1 MSDEKVN
8 NEEVE
13 EIQEDT
19 PVNDLEEVTEES
31 EEIIDVDAEDEEMK
45 QALSDLDEGNLSL
58 FNREKMDKLLTY
70 ILEQDKYLGDY
81 NPSVTVEM
89 VDSMIVSMESV
100 ENIPENGFVGSNH
113 TVDEVTEFSK
123 RLWRV
128 ILASQ
133 HSRMNL
139 SREEIEESYVR
150 LDNPRVLVSKEENY
164 LISYLASS
172 MAVLDHSPKKDS
184 FNTGSWTNGL
194 EYNDRRMG
202 TAVVVNHKDPIK
214 RIRSKLNLVNEAVT
228 QLFHSGLVI
237 KMSSPGALDQALIN
251 DNLVSSKIE
260 NSLASY
266 GTGLDSTSIYTNEIL
281 IEHAYRHIID
291 SNIGD
296 MSKEVFEESISILDL
311 ETLYLTM
318 ATAIYPT
325 GFEIFR
331 QCMDDA
337 CGNIDKI
344 MINPRRCI
352 FPRNNRLS
360 NAQSQ
365 VLTRGLAK
373 SDISVL
379 KEYRET
385 LNPDVSKYIKVDEDI
400 YIKLQVPTVAEYK
413 RISHS
418 WLGYLGEKSLDL
430 MTGGQDEESRRRY
443 ISKEM
448 SKSAVM
454 MYSHWIE
461 GIYSKDEND
470 EYVPL
475 LVRLNKGKGITTNA
489 ISVADSELDKFLADL
504 SLNDEVHTRIVDGV
518 SNFITQSNIVVI
530 ALAKT
535 PCSKCGGEHELE
547 GVEIEHELIAFNA
560 GELFFTLL
568 HQKIGSQ

>member
-1 MSDEKVN
+1 MSDDKV
-8 NEEVE
+8 VE
-13 EIQEDT
+13 EPIKQED
-19 PVNDLEEVTEES
+19 
-31 EEIIDVDAEDEEMK
+31 EIIEETTDEQVEETVAKTIDEDMEK
-45 QALSDLDEGNLSL
+45 ALQDLDEGNLSL
-58 FNREKMDKLLTY
+58 FDRNKMEGLLTY

-81 NPSVTVEM
+81 NPSVTVDM
-89 VDSMIVSMESV
+89 VDTMIVSMESV
-100 ENIPENGFVGSNH
+100 ESIPDNGFVGSNH
-113 TVDEVTEFSK
+113 TIDEITEFSK

-139 SREEIEESYVR
+139 SRQEIDENYVR

-184 FNTGSWTNGL
+184 LLTGSWTNGL
-194 EYNDRRMG
+194 EHNDRRMG

-214 RIRSKLNLVNEAVT
+214 RIRSKLNLVNETVT
-228 QLFHSGLVI
+228 HLFHSGMVV
-237 KMSSPGALDQALIN
+237 KMSSPSSLDQALIN

-260 NSLASY
+260 NSLTSY

-281 IEHAYRHIID
+281 IEHAYRHIIE

-296 MSKEVFEESISILDL
+296 VSKDVFEENLSILDL
-311 ETLYLTM
+311 ESLYLAM
-318 ATAIYPT
+318 ATAIYPN
-325 GFEIFR
+325 GFEIYR
-331 QCMDDA
+331 QCMDET

-344 MINPRRCI
+344 MINPRRTI
-352 FPRNNRLS
+352 IPRKDRLS
-360 NAQSQ
+360 TTQAQL
-365 VLTRGLAK
+365 LTRGLAK

-379 KEYRET
+379 KEYRDT
-385 LNPDVSKYIKVDEDI
+385 LNPDVSKYIKVDDDI
-400 YIKLQVPTVAEYK
+400 FIKLYIPTVAEYK

-418 WLGYLGEKSLDL
+418 WLDYLGEKSLDL

-443 ISKEM
+443 IGKEM

-461 GIYSKDEND
+461 GVYSKDEND

-475 LVRLNKGKGITTNA
+475 LVRLSKGKGITTNA
-489 ISVADSELDKFLADL
+489 ISVADNELDKFLADL
-504 SLNDEVHTRIVDGV
+504 SLNKDVHSNIVDGITT
-518 SNFITQSNIVVI
+518 FIKDSTNVVI

-535 PCSKCGGEHELE
+535 PCSKCGGKHEVE

-560 GELFFTLL
+560 SELFFTLL
-568 HQKIGSQ
+568 HQKIENQ